1 MTEKTAQKEP
11 GKKPVPSKKPKPQQ
25 EVVVQIPLSEL
36 HPFPDHPFQV
46 REDASMQETAES
58 VKEYGVLVPALARP
72 REDGGYELIAG
83 HRRKHACELAG
94 LATMPVIVR
103 DIDRDAATIIMVDSN
118 LQRENILPSERA
130 KAYKMKMEAIKRQGA
145 RTDLTSPKISAK
157 FRSDDEVGQDAGVS
171 GDTIRNYI
179 ALTQIVPE
187 LRQMEDEKKIALS
200 PAYQLAALT
209 PKEQGLLLETIDSE
223 QTTPSLSQAQRM
235 KKLSQSGELNEDT
248 MLSIMMEQKKPEKN
262 DITLSGEKLRKYFPR
277 SYTPFQIENTI
288 FKLLDAWLK
297 KPQRDQSRRADKQF
311 VCPLFSCQKE
321 DAMYINTFKYTP
333 KDVSCQLCTEYVKK
347 LGCTA
352 LRCPWLAERIEAGV
366 VGYREAVLETFPHE
380 RRLFQR
386 LNLLIKHYP
395 GSLWS
400 NAQHERRM
408 QYQCAVQGYRRR
420 RDTNAYYA
428 AMYLLTSND
437 DIYRRTANCFC
448 KDGIEFGYA
457 VLKNTSPH
465 NYALFMAARDLCDKT
480 EAVTMADLAEPEV
493 IDPEALRLIVNATL
507 IARYGLAA
515 FQIRARGAEY
525 ER

>member
-1 MTEKTAQKEP
+1 
-11 GKKPVPSKKPKPQQ
+11 
-25 EVVVQIPLSEL
+25 
-36 HPFPDHPFQV
+36 
-46 REDASMQETAES
+46 
-58 VKEYGVLVPALARP
+58 
-72 REDGGYELIAG
+72 
-83 HRRKHACELAG
+83 
-94 LATMPVIVR
+94 
-103 DIDRDAATIIMVDSN
+103 
-118 LQRENILPSERA
+118 
-130 KAYKMKMEAIKRQGA
+130 
-145 RTDLTSPKISAK
+145 
-157 FRSDDEVGQDAGVS
+157 
-171 GDTIRNYI
+171 
-179 ALTQIVPE
+179 
-187 LRQMEDEKKIALS
+187 
-200 PAYQLAALT
+200 
-209 PKEQGLLLETIDSE
+209 
-223 QTTPSLSQAQRM
+223 
-235 KKLSQSGELNEDT
+235 
-248 MLSIMMEQKKPEKN
+248 
-262 DITLSGEKLRKYFPR
+262 
-277 SYTPFQIENTI
+277 
-288 FKLLDAWLK
+288 
-297 KPQRDQSRRADKQF
+297 
-311 VCPLFSCQKE
+311 
-321 DAMYINTFKYTP
+321 MYINTFKYTP

-347 LGCTA
+347 LGCTSSSQSPLVSVSA
-352 LRCPWLAERIEAGV
+352 DGENCDRSLAPPLPTKSATLRGPRTSCPWLAERIEAGV

-400 NAQHERRM
+400 NEQHERRM

-437 DIYRRTANCFC
+437 DVYRRTANCFC

-493 IDPEALRLIVNATL
+493 IDPEALRLSVNATL

>member
-1 MTEKTAQKEP
+1 
-11 GKKPVPSKKPKPQQ
+11 
-25 EVVVQIPLSEL
+25 
-36 HPFPDHPFQV
+36 
-46 REDASMQETAES
+46 
-58 VKEYGVLVPALARP
+58 
-72 REDGGYELIAG
+72 
-83 HRRKHACELAG
+83 
-94 LATMPVIVR
+94 
-103 DIDRDAATIIMVDSN
+103 
-118 LQRENILPSERA
+118 
-130 KAYKMKMEAIKRQGA
+130 
-145 RTDLTSPKISAK
+145 
-157 FRSDDEVGQDAGVS
+157 
-171 GDTIRNYI
+171 
-179 ALTQIVPE
+179 
-187 LRQMEDEKKIALS
+187 
-200 PAYQLAALT
+200 
-209 PKEQGLLLETIDSE
+209 
-223 QTTPSLSQAQRM
+223 
-235 KKLSQSGELNEDT
+235 
-248 MLSIMMEQKKPEKN
+248 
-262 DITLSGEKLRKYFPR
+262 
-277 SYTPFQIENTI
+277 
-288 FKLLDAWLK
+288 
-297 KPQRDQSRRADKQF
+297 
-311 VCPLFSCQKE
+311 
-321 DAMYINTFKYTP
+321 MYINTFKYTP

-366 VGYREAVLETFPHE
+366 VGYREAVMETFPRN
-380 RRLFQR
+380 RRLSPR

-400 NAQHERRM
+400 NEQHERRM

-448 KDGIEFGYA
+448 KDGIEFGYV

>member
-1 MTEKTAQKEP
+1 
-11 GKKPVPSKKPKPQQ
+11 
-25 EVVVQIPLSEL
+25 
-36 HPFPDHPFQV
+36 
-46 REDASMQETAES
+46 
-58 VKEYGVLVPALARP
+58 
-72 REDGGYELIAG
+72 
-83 HRRKHACELAG
+83 
-94 LATMPVIVR
+94 
-103 DIDRDAATIIMVDSN
+103 
-118 LQRENILPSERA
+118 
-130 KAYKMKMEAIKRQGA
+130 
-145 RTDLTSPKISAK
+145 
-157 FRSDDEVGQDAGVS
+157 
-171 GDTIRNYI
+171 
-179 ALTQIVPE
+179 
-187 LRQMEDEKKIALS
+187 
-200 PAYQLAALT
+200 
-209 PKEQGLLLETIDSE
+209 
-223 QTTPSLSQAQRM
+223 
-235 KKLSQSGELNEDT
+235 
-248 MLSIMMEQKKPEKN
+248 
-262 DITLSGEKLRKYFPR
+262 
-277 SYTPFQIENTI
+277 
-288 FKLLDAWLK
+288 
-297 KPQRDQSRRADKQF
+297 
-311 VCPLFSCQKE
+311 
-321 DAMYINTFKYTP
+321 MYINTFKYTP

-347 LGCTA
+347 LGCTSSSQSPLVSVSA
-352 LRCPWLAERIEAGV
+352 DGENCDRSLAPPLPTKSATLRGPRTSCPWLAERIEAGV
-366 VGYREAVLETFPHE
+366 VGYHEAVLETFPHE

-400 NAQHERRM
+400 NEQHERRM